1 MTRET
6 EGKEAAEHKCHK
18 NWEGASSSMET
29 SIIVEAFLESESKYG
44 LRYTE
49 FI

>member
-6 EGKEAAEHKCHK
+6 EGKEAAVTQIHK

-29 SIIVEAFLESESKYG
+29 SIIVEAFLVESE
-44 LRYTE
+44 
-49 FI
+49 